1 MSFQKFLKFKASFN
15 DLIDLIF
22 PRFCILCQKPL
33 LRNESP
39 WCINCKLNLAK
50 KTFVNWDQNSLTELF
65 WGRVPLKH
73 AASFFIYKK
82 NTLVQECIY
91 DFKYFSKLSI
101 GKKLSS
107 IAAETYK
114 EKIPAL
120 SIDMIV
126 PVPLSNKKQKKRGFN
141 QSEII
146 ANTLAEHWH
155 IPVVKDLLLKVK
167 EKPSQTGL
175 DKWSRWENSKNS
187 FTLANNHFFKNK
199 HLLIVDDII
208 TSGATIE
215 SLALPL
221 TKIPGIKLSVF
232 SLAFSSE

>member
-1 MSFQKFLKFKASFN
+1 MSFLKFLKFKAYFK

-22 PRFCILCQKPL
+22 PRFCIICQKQL
-33 LRNESP
+33 LQNENP
-39 WCINCKLNLAK
+39 WCLNCNLKLAK
-50 KTFVNWDQNSLTELF
+50 KTFVNWDHNSLTDLF

-91 DFKYFSKLSI
+91 DFKYFSKLSM

-107 IAAETYK
+107 IAAISYK
-114 EKIPAL
+114 EKIASL

-126 PVPLSNKKQKKRGFN
+126 PVPLSNKKYKKRGFN

-146 ANTLAEHWH
+146 ANVLGENWH
-155 IPVVKDLLLKVK
+155 IPVIKDMLLKVK

-187 FTLANNHFFKNK
+187 FTLANNHDFKDM
-199 HLLIVDDII
+199 HILLVDDII

-215 SLALPL
+215 AIALPL
-221 TKIPGIKLSVF
+221 TKVPGIKLSVF
-232 SLAFSSE
+232 SLAFASE